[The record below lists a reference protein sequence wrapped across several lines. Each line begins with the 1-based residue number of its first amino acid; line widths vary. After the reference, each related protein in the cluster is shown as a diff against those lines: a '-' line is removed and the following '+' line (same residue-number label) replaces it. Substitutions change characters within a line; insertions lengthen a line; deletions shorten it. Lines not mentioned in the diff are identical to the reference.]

1 MKTINLTKD
10 DWSLKKTVLQEKFG
24 LSSSAC
30 DEIYRL
36 RESEFYAK
44 KIKIPNPAIFVI
56 DDNDKVTIGNTQCDL
71 SPKTTS
77 RKSDGIEANM
87 DADGHTKISIT
98 SSDKLTVR
106 ILLGLI
112 IVHLSFKV
120 YREIT
125 GNND

>member
-1 MKTINLTKD
+1 MRIIYLTPN
-10 DWSLKKTVLQEKFG
+10 DWSQKKAVIQEKFG
-24 LSSSAC
+24 LSSSVC
-30 DEIYRL
+30 EKLYQL
-36 RESEFYAK
+36 RDSEFKAK
-44 KIKIPNPAIFVI
+44 NIKVPNPTIFVI
-56 DDNDKVTIGNTQCDL
+56 DDNDKVTIANTQYDQT
-71 SPKTTS
+71 PKTTS

-98 SSDKLTVR
+98 SSDKLPVR